1 MPVKNEALAW
11 LLKCWA
17 SVCELGSS
25 QLTKGASHSCL
36 DPRQTFPYAELQG
49 YALNLIRFA

>member
-17 SVCELGSS
+17 SVCEMESS